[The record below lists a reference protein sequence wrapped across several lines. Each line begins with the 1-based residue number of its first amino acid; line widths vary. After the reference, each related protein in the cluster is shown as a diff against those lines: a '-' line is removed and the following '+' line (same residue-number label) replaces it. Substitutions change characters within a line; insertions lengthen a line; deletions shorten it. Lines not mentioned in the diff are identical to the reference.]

1 MQTETARRE
10 RLAGIASMVFAVAA
24 FAVMDAIIKSL
35 APHYPPIQIAAFRGL
50 TSLPLVLI
58 WAALDGGFKQ
68 LLPNRWRLHLVRG
81 ILAVVMLVTFAEGLR
96 ELPLTE
102 AYALV
107 FVAPFM
113 IMALAVPVLGE
124 HVGMRQWCAIAVGL
138 CGTLIV
144 LRPTGAGVIS
154 IAGLMML
161 ASAACYA
168 VSVIIVRVLGRTD
181 NTLCLMF
188 SLTALLGG
196 FSLVLA
202 WPVWTPVR
210 DGDWPLLAGLG
221 VSGTLA
227 QFAITDAFRRAPA
240 SVVTPF
246 EYTAIVWGVLLD
258 YFVWHALPDA
268 LVFAGTAV
276 IVVAG
281 LYVIH
286 QETMGGRLSHDPAGL
301 P

>member
-1 MQTETARRE
+1 MHTDTARRE

-24 FAVMDAIIKSL
+24 FSVMDAIIKTL
-35 APHYPPIQIAAFRGL
+35 APHYPPIQVAAFRGL
-50 TSLPLVLI
+50 TALPLVLG
-58 WAALDGGFKQ
+58 WAALDGGLKQ
-68 LLPNRWRLHLVRG
+68 LLPKRWGLHLVRG
-81 ILAVVMLVTFAEGLR
+81 VLAVIMLVTFSYALR

-107 FVAPFM
+107 FVAPFI
-113 IMALAVPVLGE
+113 IMALAVPFLGE
-124 HVGMRQWCAIAVGL
+124 HVGVRQWGAIAVGL

-144 LRPTGAGVIS
+144 LRPTGAGMIS
-154 IAGLMML
+154 IAGMMAL
-161 ASAACYA
+161 LSAVCYA
-168 VSVIIVRVLGRTD
+168 IAVIIVRILGRSDT
-181 NTLCLMF
+181 THSLMF
-188 SLTALLGG
+188 SLTFLLGG
-196 FSLVLA
+196 FSLALA
-202 WPVWTPVR
+202 LPGWTPIH
-210 DGDWPLLAGLG
+210 DDHWWLLAGLG

-258 YFVWHALPDA
+258 YFVWHALPDKI
-268 LVFAGTAV
+268 VFAGTTV

-286 QETMGGRLSHDPAGL
+286 QETIGGRRSHDPAGL